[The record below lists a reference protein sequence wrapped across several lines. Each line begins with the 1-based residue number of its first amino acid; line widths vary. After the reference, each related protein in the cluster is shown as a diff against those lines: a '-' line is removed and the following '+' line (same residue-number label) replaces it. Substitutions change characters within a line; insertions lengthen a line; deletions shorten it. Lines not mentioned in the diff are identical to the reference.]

1 VPGLPGITQKGACGG
16 LPPRPPPAG
25 GKRKAAPAAAAASPE
40 SSGDWPSQPRPAS
53 AAAAAAAALKRPRVD
68 APPPP
73 LPRSLTQRGAAAAAA
88 AASQPAAA
96 GFAFPPLPPA
106 DLEGSL
112 EAMAANYATLE
123 AHCEALQRE
132 VGELKAGAGGV
143 AAGMDAMLGDHD
155 ALVRAHGERAAALAA
170 HWKEEADRLAA
181 LVRELGGEERAAAA
195 RRLEADLL
203 AAQATMAELEAA
215 RLERD
220 RSIVELQKR
229 NAFLERHAR
238 VVATA
243 DKCVG
248 GGAPGADAGCQAP
261 SAGPGML
268 AARAMAPEG
277 APGSA
282 AYAYGGAAGGPAAH
296 AMAAT
301 YSLEHQRTGRRPAP
315 AGGSGSNMRLA
326 SGGAAGGGPGALAT
340 AESVQHAAD
349 AARRRGSAPPALLR
363 QQLLFASLSRSGGL
377 APVAEAPEGSAA
389 SAGGGAAAPAP
400 AGSLPPRSGA
410 LLYAAGLASTPLP
423 GGRYRFTHEATGFA
437 FELGP
442 AAAYPD
448 LASDDDDDDAGEM
461 AYKPVALPR
470 AVAPFLEPELMGSL
484 LGDGGFRFQE
494 AQREVLMTVIEGAL
508 AKAKAAAAAA
518 R

>member
-1 VPGLPGITQKGACGG
+1 
-16 LPPRPPPAG
+16 
-25 GKRKAAPAAAAASPE
+25 
-40 SSGDWPSQPRPAS
+40 
-53 AAAAAAAALKRPRVD
+53 
-68 APPPP
+68 
-73 LPRSLTQRGAAAAAA
+73 
-88 AASQPAAA
+88 
-96 GFAFPPLPPA
+96 
-106 DLEGSL
+106 
-112 EAMAANYATLE
+112 
-123 AHCEALQRE
+123 
-132 VGELKAGAGGV
+132 
-143 AAGMDAMLGDHD
+143 
-155 ALVRAHGERAAALAA
+155 
-170 HWKEEADRLAA
+170 
-181 LVRELGGEERAAAA
+181 
-195 RRLEADLL
+195 
-203 AAQATMAELEAA
+203 MAELEAA

-220 RSIVELQKR
+220 RSIAELQKR

-282 AYAYGGAAGGPAAH
+282 AYAYGGAAGGPAAQ

-326 SGGAAGGGPGALAT
+326 SGGGPAALAT
-340 AESVQHAAD
+340 AESVQQAAD
-349 AARRRGSAPPALLR
+349 AARHRGSAPPALLR

-389 SAGGGAAAPAP
+389 SAGGAGAAPAP

-410 LLYAAGLASTPLP
+410 LLYAAGLSSTPLP
-423 GGRYRFTHEATGFA
+423 GGRYRFTHEPTGFA

-448 LASDDDDDDAGEM
+448 LASDDDDGDAGEM
-461 AYKPVALPR
+461 AYKPVALPP

-508 AKAKAAAAAA
+508 AKAKAATAAV